1 MITVRISHVRA
12 AGVCCRGAR
21 AWFAKTD
28 LSWQTFLDDGYPID
42 TIRAQGCAIANRVA
56 DVAEARA
63 AVHE

>member
-1 MITVRISHVRA
+1 MTTVRISHVRA

-42 TIRAQGCAIANRVA
+42 TIRAQNCAIANRVA

-63 AVHE
+63 VARE

>member
-1 MITVRISHVRA
+1 MTTVRISHVRA

-63 AVHE
+63 AARE